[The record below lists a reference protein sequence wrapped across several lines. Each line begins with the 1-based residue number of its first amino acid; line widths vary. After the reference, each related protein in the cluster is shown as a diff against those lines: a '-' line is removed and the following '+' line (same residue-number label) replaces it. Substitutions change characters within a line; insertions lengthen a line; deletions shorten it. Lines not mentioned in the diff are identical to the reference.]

1 MLSART
7 EDILK
12 SIVREYIVKAT
23 PVPSQSLANDCEL
36 KVSSATIRNE
46 MARLEEEGYITRPYP
61 SAGSIPSDMGYRC
74 YVESLSDVE
83 LPLAEQRLI
92 SHLFHQVEKQLD
104 EWLSL
109 TATLVAR
116 LVQNMAVVTLPKPAD
131 CQFKYLEVI
140 ILQDSLA
147 LVILVLRG
155 AKVKEQLIT
164 LNQNVSQPE
173 LTASINKLN
182 TAYSGLTGSQIL
194 AKDINLSPTEQQI
207 TDCAVDM
214 MRIEDKQAYEEPYL
228 NGWHFMLNQPEFA
241 HSHQMLTLMELVE
254 RRELLKSI
262 IPEGLSSH
270 EVRVVI
276 GKENKS
282 EAIHNYSVV
291 ISQYGIPQEAIGTI
305 GVIGPTRMPYAH
317 AISAVS
323 YLASVLNE
331 LVAELYR

>member
-173 LTASINKLN
+173 LTASTNKLN
-182 TAYSGLTGSQIL
+182 TAYSSLTGSQIL
-194 AKDINLSPTEQQI
+194 AKDVNLSPAEQQI
-207 TDCAVDM
+207 TDCAADM
-214 MRIEDKQAYEEPYL
+214 MQIEDKRAYEEPYL

>member
-1 MLSART
+1 MLSTRT
-7 EDILK
+7 EAILN

-23 PVPSQSLANDCEL
+23 PVSSQNIVSDYEL
-36 KVSSATIRNE
+36 GVSSATIRNE

-61 SAGSIPSDMGYRC
+61 SAGSIPSDMGYRY
-74 YVESLSDVE
+74 YVESLSDIE

-109 TATLVAR
+109 TATLIAL
-116 LVQNMAVVTLPKPAD
+116 LVQNMAVVTIPKPAD

-173 LTASINKLN
+173 LTASTNRLN
-182 TAYSGLTGSQIL
+182 TASSGLTGSQIL
-194 AKDINLSPTEQQI
+194 VKDINLSPTEQQI

-241 HSHQMLTLMELVE
+241 RSHQMLTLMELVE

-262 IPEGLSSH
+262 IPEELSSH

-276 GKENKS
+276 GKENKA

-291 ISQYGIPQEAIGTI
+291 ISQYGAPREATGTI

-317 AISAVS
+317 AISTVS

>member
-1 MLSART
+1 
-7 EDILK
+7 
-12 SIVREYIVKAT
+12 
-23 PVPSQSLANDCEL
+23 
-36 KVSSATIRNE
+36 
-46 MARLEEEGYITRPYP
+46 
-61 SAGSIPSDMGYRC
+61 
-74 YVESLSDVE
+74 
-83 LPLAEQRLI
+83 
-92 SHLFHQVEKQLD
+92 VEKQLD

-109 TATLVAR
+109 TATLIAQ
-116 LVQNMAVVTLPKPAD
+116 LVQNMAVVTIPKPAD

-173 LTASINKLN
+173 LTASTNRLN
-182 TAYSGLTGSQIL
+182 TASSGLTGSQIL

-241 HSHQMLTLMELVE
+241 RSHQMLTLMELVE

-262 IPEGLSSH
+262 IPEELSSH

-276 GKENKS
+276 GKENKA

-291 ISQYGIPQEAIGTI
+291 ISQYGAPREATGTI

-317 AISAVS
+317 AISTVS

>member
-1 MLSART
+1 MLSTRT
-7 EDILK
+7 EAILN

-23 PVPSQSLANDCEL
+23 PVSSQNIVSDYEL
-36 KVSSATIRNE
+36 GVSSATIRNE

-61 SAGSIPSDMGYRC
+61 SAGSIPSDMGYRY
-74 YVESLSDVE
+74 YVESLSDIE

-109 TATLVAR
+109 TATLIAQ

-173 LTASINKLN
+173 LTASTNRLN
-182 TAYSGLTGSQIL
+182 TASSGLTGSQIL

-241 HSHQMLTLMELVE
+241 RSHQMLTLMELVE

-262 IPEGLSSH
+262 IPEELSSH

-276 GKENKS
+276 GKENKA

-291 ISQYGIPQEAIGTI
+291 ISQYGAPREATGTI

-317 AISAVS
+317 AISTVS

>member
-1 MLSART
+1 VLSTRT
-7 EDILK
+7 EAILK
-12 SIVREYIVKAT
+12 SIVREYIGKAT

-46 MARLEEEGYITRPYP
+46 MAHLEQEGYIIRPYP
-61 SAGSIPSDMGYRC
+61 SAGSIPLDKGYRY

-173 LTASINKLN
+173 LTASANKLN
-182 TAYSGLTGSQIL
+182 TAYSGLTGSQTL

-331 LVAELYR
+331 LVAELYS

>member
-1 MLSART
+1 LLSTRT
-7 EDILK
+7 EAILN

-23 PVPSQSLANDCEL
+23 PVSSQNIVSDYEL
-36 KVSSATIRNE
+36 GVSSATIRNE

-61 SAGSIPSDMGYRC
+61 SAGSIPSDMGYRY
-74 YVESLSDVE
+74 YVESLSDIE

-109 TATLVAR
+109 TATLIAQ

-173 LTASINKLN
+173 LTASTNRLN
-182 TAYSGLTGSQIL
+182 TASSGLTGSQIL

-241 HSHQMLTLMELVE
+241 RSHQMLTLMELVE

-262 IPEGLSSH
+262 IPEELSSH

-276 GKENKS
+276 GKENKA

-291 ISQYGIPQEAIGTI
+291 ISQYGAPREATGTI

-317 AISAVS
+317 AISTVS

>member
-1 MLSART
+1 VLSTRT
-7 EDILK
+7 EAILK
-12 SIVREYIVKAT
+12 SIVREYIGKAT
-23 PVPSQSLANDCEL
+23 PVSSQSLVNDCEL
-36 KVSSATIRNE
+36 KVSPATIRNE

-61 SAGSIPSDMGYRC
+61 SAGSIPSDMGYRY
-74 YVESLSDVE
+74 YVESLSDIE

-109 TATLVAR
+109 AATLIAR
-116 LVQNMAVVTLPKPAD
+116 LVQNMAVVTIPKPAD

-140 ILQDSLA
+140 VLQDSLA

-164 LNQNVSQPE
+164 LHQNVSQPE
-173 LTASINKLN
+173 LTASTNKLN
-182 TAYSGLTGSQIL
+182 AAYSGLTGSQIL
-194 AKDINLSPTEQQI
+194 AKGINLSPTEQQI
-207 TDCAVDM
+207 TDCLVDM
-214 MRIEDKQAYEEPYL
+214 MRIEDKQAYEEPCL

-241 HSHQMLTLMELVE
+241 HSRQMLTLMELVE
-254 RRELLKSI
+254 RRELLKCI

-276 GKENKS
+276 GKENKA

-291 ISQYGIPQEAIGTI
+291 ISQYGIPQEATGTI

-317 AISAVS
+317 AISTVS
-323 YLASVLNE
+323 YLTSVLNE

>member
-7 EDILK
+7 EAILK
-12 SIVREYIVKAT
+12 SIVREYIGKAM
-23 PVPSQSLANDCEL
+23 PVSSQSLVNDCEL
-36 KVSSATIRNE
+36 KVSPATIRNE

-61 SAGSIPSDMGYRC
+61 SAGSIPSDMGYRY
-74 YVESLSDVE
+74 YVESLSDIE

-140 ILQDSLA
+140 ILQGSLA

-173 LTASINKLN
+173 LTASTNKLN
-182 TAYSGLTGSQIL
+182 AAYSGLTGSQIL
-194 AKDINLSPTEQQI
+194 AKGINLSPTEQQI
-207 TDCAVDM
+207 TDCLVDM
-214 MRIEDKQAYEEPYL
+214 MRIEDKQAYEEPCL

-241 HSHQMLTLMELVE
+241 HSRQMLTLMELVE
-254 RRELLKSI
+254 RRELLKCI

-276 GKENKS
+276 GKENKA

-291 ISQYGIPQEAIGTI
+291 ISQYGVPQEATGTI

-317 AISAVS
+317 AISTVS
-323 YLASVLNE
+323 YLTSVLNE

>member
-1 MLSART
+1 VLSART

-116 LVQNMAVVTLPKPAD
+116 LVQNMAVVTLPKLAD

-164 LNQNVSQPE
+164 LNENVSQPE

-214 MRIEDKQAYEEPYL
+214 MRIEDKRAYEEPYL

>member
-7 EDILK
+7 EAILK
-12 SIVREYIVKAT
+12 SIVREYIGKAM
-23 PVPSQSLANDCEL
+23 PVSSQSLVNDCEL
-36 KVSSATIRNE
+36 KVSPATIRNE

-61 SAGSIPSDMGYRC
+61 SAGSIPSDMGYRY
-74 YVESLSDVE
+74 YVESLSDIE

-109 TATLVAR
+109 AATLIAR
-116 LVQNMAVVTLPKPAD
+116 LVQNMAVVTIPKPAD

-140 ILQDSLA
+140 VLQDSLA

-173 LTASINKLN
+173 LTASTNKLN
-182 TAYSGLTGSQIL
+182 AAYSGLTGSQIL
-194 AKDINLSPTEQQI
+194 AKGINLSPTEQQI
-207 TDCAVDM
+207 TDCLVDM
-214 MRIEDKQAYEEPYL
+214 MRIEDKQAYEEPCL

-241 HSHQMLTLMELVE
+241 HSRQMLTLMELVE
-254 RRELLKSI
+254 RRELLKCI
-262 IPEGLSSH
+262 VPEGLSSH

-276 GKENKS
+276 GKENKA

-291 ISQYGIPQEAIGTI
+291 ISQYGVPQEATGTI

-317 AISAVS
+317 AISTVS
-323 YLASVLNE
+323 YLTSVLNE